1 MPSEPVK
8 TNSPD
13 WALTS
18 AGGKV
23 ASGSGEFVF
32 TGSDGIT
39 VLNHEIQAYD
49 PSTGELAVWVV
60 VPTLKATSN
69 TELYVYYGGPRALP
83 THQKNPPVYNVRFFV
98 FFY

>member
-69 TELYVYYGGPRALP
+69 TELYVYYGGASAGP
-83 THQKNPPVYNVRFFV
+83 TNQNTPAGNKGRFSDV
-98 FFY
+98 FK